1 MHVGRCVLAHRMSR
15 AWKQKRPCSGGMLAI
30 SLLGCMPL
38 IHAFQFKLECSTQVH
53 APGQA
58 CGSSTTELAG
68 NQEIRR
74 TQAQCDVRRR
84 YIISNGTVCSACMSL
99 HVHGRIQRL
108 SNIVRFRTRGIAS
121 GAAST
126 SQTDAII
133 AESVVPQLQEVLVWT
148 GYVYARL
155 VVLGTTCS
163 HRDFLQFNGGGGSL
177 SLRQLLQFFQF
188 FESHCSTMTTTFSP
202 LHIVDLVTHLEIPM
216 LQSNHLKST
225 IQCCSARNSSPKRSS
240 KILQKPPKPV

>member
-1 MHVGRCVLAHRMSR
+1 MCVGALH
-15 AWKQKRPCSGGMLAI
+15 GGMLAI
-30 SLLGCMPL
+30 SLLGCMPSR
-38 IHAFQFKLECSTQVH
+38 HAFQFKLECSTQVH

-84 YIISNGTVCSACMSL
+84 YIISNGAVCSACMSL
-99 HVHGRIQRL
+99 HVQRL

-155 VVLGTTCS
+155 LKCWVQHAHTVTFYNSTVAGDRAYRPILPQPQTPAVESCL
-163 HRDFLQFNGGGGSL
+163 HFL
-177 SLRQLLQFFQF
+177 SLWFIPFQNLVAIFF
-188 FESHCSTMTTTFSP
+188 
-202 LHIVDLVTHLEIPM
+202 
-216 LQSNHLKST
+216 
-225 IQCCSARNSSPKRSS
+225 NSSKLTVQP
-240 KILQKPPKPV
+240 